1 MSLIILAIYMH
12 VTSCPLRLCHTGPTH
27 RERTCNAQKICLRF
41 TSVLYAPICVS
52 CAFCVRSVCVPYL
65 VVCVDVRRCASE
77 PNLNKNQL
85 KIVDAHR
92 AHIFVTMYL
101 YLCATYPFLVSCV
114 RSVSVLGALGV
125 RGVCVTRQLQC
136 AWY

>member
-1 MSLIILAIYMH
+1 MSAFH
-12 VTSCPLRLCHTGPTH
+12 VRSVC
-27 RERTCNAQKICLRF
+27 ADLRF
-41 TSVLYAPICVS
+41 LCVL
-52 CAFCVRSVCVPYL
+52 CAFCVRSVYVPYL

-114 RSVSVLGALGV
+114 RSVSVLRALGV
-125 RGVCVTRQLQC
+125 RWVCVTRQLQC

>member
-1 MSLIILAIYMH
+1 MSAFH
-12 VTSCPLRLCHTGPTH
+12 VRSVC
-27 RERTCNAQKICLRF
+27 ADLRF
-41 TSVLYAPICVS
+41 LCVL
-52 CAFCVRSVCVPYL
+52 CAFCVRSISGG
-65 VVCVDVRRCASE
+65 VRRCASE

-114 RSVSVLGALGV
+114 RSVSVLRALGV
-125 RGVCVTRQLQC
+125 RWVCVTRQLQC